1 MDAWTSILIFLAVAV
16 VFLVVRRH
24 VAGVV
29 RLRRGLRR
37 VSLGNLEMPLL
48 LDLPPG
54 LRSAERDLKA
64 IASRLRDLDREVS
77 RERRGFSDVLESV
90 PEGIFVV
97 DRSFYV
103 RRANRGLTEIFGL
116 KVTPAGRTVMEVFR
130 NLEVHRLL
138 SAALAEGQL
147 RRGEITMDE
156 GSGARYFEFGVSPV
170 VMDDGAPG
178 AVVVVHDIS
187 KIKTL
192 EKVRQEFVA
201 NVSHELRTPLTII
214 LGYLETLI
222 DGGLDDRKMTEDAL
236 QVMFKHAE
244 RLKHLVDDLLTISRA
259 ESRTMPLHLETV
271 ELAPLLQRVAEQL
284 AEPMRRQG
292 AKIEIESTEDGLT
305 VEADALR
312 LEQVLV
318 NLLENALKHAGRE
331 GLAVKI
337 SAGRHANAVVIE
349 VADNGPGIP
358 YEDQEHIFE
367 RFYRVHKHRSR
378 DTGGTGLGL
387 SIVKNVVQA
396 HGGTVTLRSVP
407 GRGATFLVSLPAGEE
422 PSISE
427 PSPMLLAS

>member
-1 MDAWTSILIFLAVAV
+1 
-16 VFLVVRRH
+16 
-24 VAGVV
+24 
-29 RLRRGLRR
+29 
-37 VSLGNLEMPLL
+37 
-48 LDLPPG
+48 
-54 LRSAERDLKA
+54 
-64 IASRLRDLDREVS
+64 
-77 RERRGFSDVLESV
+77 
-90 PEGIFVV
+90 
-97 DRSFYV
+97 
-103 RRANRGLTEIFGL
+103 
-116 KVTPAGRTVMEVFR
+116 
-130 NLEVHRLL
+130 
-138 SAALAEGQL
+138 
-147 RRGEITMDE
+147 MDE

-236 QVMFKHAE
+236 QVMFRHAE

-292 AKIEIESTEDGLT
+292 AKIEIESPEDGLT
-305 VEADALR
+305 VGADALR
-312 LEQVLV
+312 IEQVLV

-331 GLAVKI
+331 GLVVKI
-337 SAGRHANAVVIE
+337 RVERHANAVVIE

-396 HGGTVTLRSVP
+396 HGGTVSLRSVP
-407 GRGATFLVSLPAGEE
+407 GRGATFLVSLPSGKE
-422 PSISE
+422 PGTSE
-427 PSPMLLAS
+427 PSPMPFAS